1 MAMTLRT
8 DEALQNALRA
18 LAQHEG
24 VSQQEIVRRAVLER
38 FESRRHADQVR
49 ASSQRM
55 LERWGVGLE
64 RLSPT

>member
-1 MAMTLRT
+1 MTLRT

-38 FESRRHADQVR
+38 FESRRHADQVQ

-55 LERWGVGLE
+55 LERWGDVLE
-64 RLSPT
+64 RLSHT

>member
-38 FESRRHADQVR
+38 FESRRHADQVQ

-55 LERWGVGLE
+55 LERWGDVLE
-64 RLSPT
+64 RLSHT